1 MKSRTDGI
9 KRAKGKFLTMV
20 DGDDALIHKDI
31 LKNSLFIIQKA
42 KLDVVQFPGVLM
54 SGGKSRQVVYYYPKQ
69 NVSNIIYQ
77 PELRTKFVEKIKHEN
92 NFLIVNRLIWGKLIK
107 KELFQKILIY
117 LGSDLTNEY
126 ITGIED
132 TLLII
137 GAFHL
142 AKSYYIMKELGYY
155 YSKDE
160 KKDGFNKI
168 YNKICKANN
177 KIKNFGWYLYY
188 KFLVDK
194 FSKNDKEKF
203 MIISEM
209 KIPNPIKEIKVKLD
223 KKHYQILFYIYDKM
237 LEWNCWNK
245 EQRDYII
252 AQKNKAISLGNKD
265 NIN

>member
-20 DGDDALIHKDI
+20 DGDDALIHKD
-31 LKNSLFIIQKA
+31 IIQKA

-126 ITGIED
+126 ITEIED

-160 KKDGFNKI
+160 KKMVS
-168 YNKICKANN
+168 
-177 KIKNFGWYLYY
+177 IKY
-188 KFLVDK
+188 
-194 FSKNDKEKF
+194 
-203 MIISEM
+203 II
-209 KIPNPIKEIKVKLD
+209 KYVKL
-223 KKHYQILFYIYDKM
+223 
-237 LEWNCWNK
+237 
-245 EQRDYII
+245 II
-252 AQKNKAISLGNKD
+252 K
-265 NIN
+265 

>member
-42 KLDVVQFPGVLM
+42 KLDVVQFPGALM

-107 KELFQKILIY
+107 KELFQKIFIY

-126 ITGIED
+126 ITEIED
-132 TLLII
+132 TLLFI
-137 GAFHL
+137 
-142 AKSYYIMKELGYY
+142 
-155 YSKDE
+155 
-160 KKDGFNKI
+160 
-168 YNKICKANN
+168 
-177 KIKNFGWYLYY
+177 
-188 KFLVDK
+188 
-194 FSKNDKEKF
+194 
-203 MIISEM
+203 
-209 KIPNPIKEIKVKLD
+209 
-223 KKHYQILFYIYDKM
+223 
-237 LEWNCWNK
+237 
-245 EQRDYII
+245 
-252 AQKNKAISLGNKD
+252 
-265 NIN
+265 